1 MPARNARLLLLSSQA
16 RPPGS
21 QQSFQ
26 NGTANL
32 TDSTQGILNLELSQN
47 TAIQKALTT
56 QINDF
61 EDRLAVTQQQLIAKF
76 SQINAAL
83 EQLPLIQNQIAG
95 ELGSL
100 PR

>member
-1 MPARNARLLLLSSQA
+1 MGN
-16 RPPGS
+16 
-21 QQSFQ
+21 
-26 NGTANL
+26 NGFAQHFSADLANL
-32 TDSTQGILNLELSQN
+32 TDPTQGILNLELNQN
-47 TAIQKALTT
+47 TATQKALTT